1 MSAPLIVIILYVM
14 FFLGVGIYKSRVV
27 KTQDDFMVAGR
38 SVSTWYLV
46 GTLVATWVGSG
57 SLFAGSGLAFRVGFS
72 ALWLSAGAWVA
83 IVVVYFLAGRVR
95 RIAQYSVPD
104 ILERRYNKWA
114 RILGSIAVLIAYMSI
129 AGYQF
134 RGGGRL
140 LNIVTGID
148 PFWGALIIC
157 GAIVLFT
164 LLAGMVSIVA
174 IDVFNGLLM
183 LIGITLAV
191 PLIIGSVGGLAEVT
205 SNLPADHFEV
215 FGQNDAFWAM
225 GVFFPTFFLLL
236 GESSIYQK
244 FFAAKDE
251 KTARRSVVGML
262 VGVIIVE
269 TLLAVVAVVGSS
281 KYFSDSAFFDV
292 QGEEEIVQF
301 HESLEPGHDPSAISA
316 ETRERNATMAAQ
328 TETIILQVAYA
339 DLPLFAGV
347 LLLGAALAIIFSTGN
362 TFLMVPSTNITRDI
376 FQRFINPQA
385 SQPTVVRFQRIMIVL
400 LGGLAFTLAT
410 YFKTILDMAFYAYT
424 MVGAGLTPALL
435 AAFLW
440 KRVTPA
446 GGVASISAGIVTT
459 ILFAALQDQL
469 HLEFEYIIYPAAI
482 LSILALIVVS
492 LATSPS
498 PEERWRPFMTEKQG

>member
-1 MSAPLIVIILYVM
+1 MSVSFIVIVLYLIVLM
-14 FFLGVGIYKSRVV
+14 GVAIYKSRIV

-46 GTLVATWVGSG
+46 GTLVATWIGSG
-57 SLFAGSGLAFRVGFS
+57 SLFGGAGLAFRVGFS
-72 ALWLSAGAWVA
+72 QLWMSAGAWVG
-83 IVVVYFLAGRVR
+83 ILVVYFLAGKVR

-114 RILGSIAVLIAYMSI
+114 RLLGSTAVIIAYMSI

-140 LNIVTGID
+140 LNVVTGIE
-148 PFWGALIIC
+148 PFWGALITC

-183 LIGITLAV
+183 LFGVALAV
-191 PLIIGSVGGLAEVT
+191 PLMLGSVGGLTEVT
-205 SNLPADHFEV
+205 SSLPADHFEV
-215 FGQNDAFWAM
+215 FGQNNAFWAM
-225 GVFFPTFFLLL
+225 GLFFPTFLLLL
-236 GESSIYQK
+236 GESSMYQK

-251 KTARRSVVGML
+251 GTARRSVVGML
-262 VGVIIVE
+262 IGVILIE
-269 TLLAVVAVVGSS
+269 TLLTVVAVVSSS
-281 KYFSDSAFFDV
+281 KYFSDPAYYGV
-292 QGEEEIVQF
+292 QGDQEIVQF
-301 HESLEPGHDPSAISA
+301 HESLKPEHDPSVISP
-316 ETRERNATMAAQ
+316 ETREQNSRMEAQ
-328 TETIILQVAYA
+328 TEIIILQVAHTE
-339 DLPLFAGV
+339 LPLFAGT

-362 TFLMVPSTNITRDI
+362 TFLMIPSTNVTRDI

-385 SQPTVVRFQRIMIVL
+385 SQSTVVRFQRIMIVL
-400 LGGLAFTLAT
+400 LGALAFVLAT
-410 YFKTILDMAFYAYT
+410 FFKTILDMAFYAYT

-446 GGVASISAGIVTT
+446 GGVASIAAGIVST
-459 ILFAALQDQL
+459 ILFAAFQEQL

-482 LSILALIVVS
+482 SSITALIVVS
-492 LATSPS
+492 LATAPS
-498 PEERWRPFMTEKQG
+498 PEDRWRPFMSK

>member
-1 MSAPLIVIILYVM
+1 MSVPFIVIVLYLFVLM
-14 FFLGVGIYKSRVV
+14 GVAIYKSRIV

-46 GTLVATWVGSG
+46 GTLVATWIGSG
-57 SLFAGSGLAFRVGFS
+57 SLFGGAGLAFRVGFS
-72 ALWLSAGAWVA
+72 QLWMSAGAWVG
-83 IVVVYFLAGRVR
+83 ILVVYFLAGKVR

-114 RILGSIAVLIAYMSI
+114 RLLGSTAVIIAYMSI

-140 LNIVTGID
+140 LNVVTGIE
-148 PFWGALIIC
+148 PFWGALITC

-183 LIGITLAV
+183 LFGVALAV
-191 PLIIGSVGGLAEVT
+191 PLMLGMVGGLNEVI
-205 SNLPADHFEV
+205 SSLPADHFEV
-215 FGQNDAFWAM
+215 FGQNNAFWAM
-225 GVFFPTFFLLL
+225 GLFFPTFFLLL
-236 GESSIYQK
+236 GESSMYQK

-251 KTARRSVVGML
+251 GTARRSVVGML
-262 VGVIIVE
+262 IGVILIE
-269 TLLAVVAVVGSS
+269 TLLTVVAVVSSS
-281 KYFSDSAFFDV
+281 KYFSDPAYYGV
-292 QGEEEIVQF
+292 QGDQEIVQF
-301 HESLEPGHDPSAISA
+301 HESLKPEHDPSVISP
-316 ETRERNATMAAQ
+316 ETREQNSRMEAQ
-328 TETIILQVAYA
+328 TETIILQVAHTE
-339 DLPLFAGV
+339 LPLFAGT

-362 TFLMVPSTNITRDI
+362 TFLMIPSTNVTRDI

-400 LGGLAFTLAT
+400 LGALAFVLAT
-410 YFKTILDMAFYAYT
+410 FFKTILDMAFYAYT

-446 GGVASISAGIVTT
+446 GGVASIAAGIIST
-459 ILFAALQDQL
+459 ILFAALQEQL

-482 LSILALIVVS
+482 SSITALIVVS
-492 LATSPS
+492 LATAPS
-498 PEERWRPFMTEKQG
+498 PEDRWRPFMSK

>member
-1 MSAPLIVIILYVM
+1 MSVSFIVIVLYLIVLM
-14 FFLGVGIYKSRVV
+14 GVAIYKSRIV

-46 GTLVATWVGSG
+46 GTLVATWIGSG
-57 SLFAGSGLAFRVGFS
+57 SLFGGAGLAFRVGFS
-72 ALWLSAGAWVA
+72 QLWMSAGAWVG
-83 IVVVYFLAGRVR
+83 ILVVYFLAGKVR

-114 RILGSIAVLIAYMSI
+114 RLLGSTAVIIAYMSI

-140 LNIVTGID
+140 LNVVTGIE
-148 PFWGALIIC
+148 PFWGALITC

-183 LIGITLAV
+183 LFGVALAV
-191 PLIIGSVGGLAEVT
+191 PLMLGSVGGLTEVI
-205 SNLPADHFEV
+205 SSLPTDHFEV
-215 FGQNDAFWAM
+215 FGQNNAFWAM
-225 GVFFPTFFLLL
+225 GLFFPTFLLLL
-236 GESSIYQK
+236 GESSMYQK

-251 KTARRSVVGML
+251 GTARRSVVGML
-262 VGVIIVE
+262 IGVILIE
-269 TLLAVVAVVGSS
+269 TLLTVVAVVSSS
-281 KYFSDSAFFDV
+281 KYFSDPAYYGV
-292 QGEEEIVQF
+292 QGDQEIVQF
-301 HESLEPGHDPSAISA
+301 HESLKPEHDPSVISP
-316 ETRERNATMAAQ
+316 ETREQNSRMEAQ
-328 TETIILQVAYA
+328 TEIIILQVAHTE
-339 DLPLFAGV
+339 LPLFAGT

-362 TFLMVPSTNITRDI
+362 TFLMIPSTNVTRDI

-385 SQPTVVRFQRIMIVL
+385 SQSTVVRFQRIMIVL
-400 LGGLAFTLAT
+400 LGALAFVLAT
-410 YFKTILDMAFYAYT
+410 FFKTILDMAFYAYT

-446 GGVASISAGIVTT
+446 GGVASIAAGIVST
-459 ILFAALQDQL
+459 ILFAAFQEQL

-482 LSILALIVVS
+482 SSITALIVVS
-492 LATSPS
+492 LATAPS
-498 PEERWRPFMTEKQG
+498 PEDRWRPFMSK